1 MNNDGDDTIR
11 DGIFREIVQE
21 RERQEELRATGKFL
35 WTCSDPGINNAKK
48 LAVLAEEVAE
58 LFEAVRMRHGQ
69 FKDGRDDAHPFLRR
83 QDCIRAEAIQVA
95 AVALRIA
102 EQAGRVTR

>member
-1 MNNDGDDTIR
+1 MADDARVNETHVYGSHAVNLGQETADVVVEACAAQAKFGDFASMHE
-11 DGIFREIVQE
+11 GY
-21 RERQEELRATGKFL
+21 G
-35 WTCSDPGINNAKK
+35 
-48 LAVLAEEVAE
+48 VLAEEVAE

-69 FKDGRDDAHPFLRR
+69 FKEGRDDAHPFLRR